1 MNGPAPLR
9 QRSLWR
15 HNLAL
20 VLGEIGRD
28 GTASA
33 PPVVPPPTSR
43 ARIAQATGLTRATVS
58 ALVDDLLRG
67 GLIVEVEPEPR
78 RSAGRPATGLVLSPA
93 GPAGLGLEINIDYL
107 AAVVVDLTGAVRYRQ
122 VRHVD
127 QRGRPPAEVL
137 AEIAALAA
145 AAVADC
151 GLTVAGASLAVPGL
165 VDPAGGV
172 RLVPNLGW
180 RDLDLPAALTGAADW
195 PELPLAVD
203 NEANLAALGELHTD
217 QTERSFL
224 YVSGEIGI
232 GAGIVTDG
240 ALFRGTHGWSGEIG
254 HMTIAADGPVC
265 RCGARGCLE
274 QYAGQEAILRAAGVP
289 VDETGPAGQAVG
301 RLVALAEAADPS
313 TVDALESA
321 GTALGLAT
329 AGVINL
335 LDLDAV
341 VLGGGLAPLA
351 PWLRGPVDREL
362 RRRVLTS
369 AWSPVRVRA
378 CALGADAAVL
388 GAAGSVVRE
397 IHAEPARWCAP
408 AAAVGTD

>member
-20 VLGEIGRD
+20 VLGGIGQD
-28 GTASA
+28 GT
-33 PPVVPPPTSR
+33 VSR

-67 GLIVEVEPEPR
+67 GLIAEVEPAPR

-127 QRGRPPAEVL
+127 QRGRAPAEVL

-151 GLTVAGASLAVPGL
+151 GLTVAAASLAVPGL
-165 VDPAGGV
+165 VDPAGVV

-195 PELPLAVD
+195 PGLPLTVD
-203 NEANLAALGELHTD
+203 NEANLAALGELHTGRA
-217 QTERSFL
+217 ERSFL

-240 ALFRGTHGWSGEIG
+240 GLFRGTHGWSGEIG

-265 RCGARGCLE
+265 RCGAFGCLE
-274 QYAGQEAILRAAGVP
+274 QYAGQEAIVRAAGVP
-289 VDETGPAGQAVG
+289 PDETGSTGQAVG
-301 RLVALAEAADPS
+301 RLVELAAVVDPS

-321 GTALGLAT
+321 GTALGLAV

-341 VLGGGLAPLA
+341 VLGGVLAPLA
-351 PWLRGPVDREL
+351 PWLVGPIDREL
-362 RRRVLTS
+362 RRHVLTS

-408 AAAVGTD
+408 TETISVD

>member
-20 VLGEIGRD
+20 VLAEIGRD
-28 GTASA
+28 GT
-33 PPVVPPPTSR
+33 VSR

-67 GLIVEVEPEPR
+67 GLIAEVEPEPR
-78 RSAGRPATGLVLSPA
+78 RSAGRPAAGLVLSPA

-107 AAVVVDLTGAVRYRQ
+107 AAVVVDLTGAMRYRE

-127 QRGRPPAEVL
+127 QRGRPATAVL

-151 GLTVAGASLAVPGL
+151 GLTVAAASLAVPGL
-165 VDPAGGV
+165 VDAAGRV
-172 RLVPNLGW
+172 RLAPNLGW
-180 RDLDLPAALTGAADW
+180 HDLDVPAVLTGATGW
-195 PELPLAVD
+195 PGLPLSVD
-203 NEANLAALGELHTD
+203 NEANLAALGELHTGRA
-217 QTERSFL
+217 ERSFL
-224 YVSGEIGI
+224 YVSGEIGV

-254 HMTIAADGPVC
+254 HVTIAADGPVC

-289 VDETGPAGQAVG
+289 PDEASSTGQAVR
-301 RLVALAEAADPS
+301 RLVDLAAAADPS
-313 TVDALESA
+313 TVDALEAA
-321 GTALGLAT
+321 GTALGLAA

-351 PWLRGPVDREL
+351 PWLGGPVDREL
-362 RRRVLTS
+362 RQRVLTS

-397 IHAEPARWCAP
+397 VHAEPARWCAP
-408 AAAVGTD
+408 SGATQGATLD

>member
-20 VLGEIGRD
+20 VLGEIGQD
-28 GTASA
+28 GT
-33 PPVVPPPTSR
+33 VSR

-67 GLIVEVEPEPR
+67 GLIAEVEPAPR

-127 QRGRPPAEVL
+127 QRGRAPAEVL

-151 GLTVAGASLAVPGL
+151 GLTVAAASLAVPGL
-165 VDPAGGV
+165 VDPAGVV

-195 PELPLAVD
+195 PGLPLTVD
-203 NEANLAALGELHTD
+203 NEANLAALGELHTGRA
-217 QTERSFL
+217 ERSFL

-240 ALFRGTHGWSGEIG
+240 GLFRGTHGWSGEIG

-265 RCGARGCLE
+265 RCGAFGCLE
-274 QYAGQEAILRAAGVP
+274 QYAGQEAIVRAAGVP
-289 VDETGPAGQAVG
+289 PDETGSTGQAVG
-301 RLVALAEAADPS
+301 RLVELAAAVDPS

-321 GTALGLAT
+321 GTALGLAV
-329 AGVINL
+329 AGVINV

-341 VLGGGLAPLA
+341 VLGGVLAPLA
-351 PWLRGPVDREL
+351 PWLVGPIDREL

-397 IHAEPARWCAP
+397 IHADPARWCP
-408 AAAVGTD
+408 PTETISVD

>member
-28 GTASA
+28 GT
-33 PPVVPPPTSR
+33 VSR

-67 GLIVEVEPEPR
+67 GLIAEVEPEPR
-78 RSAGRPATGLVLSPA
+78 RSAGRPATGLVLSPT

-127 QRGRPPAEVL
+127 QRGREPAEVL

-151 GLTVAGASLAVPGL
+151 GLTVAAASLAVPGL
-165 VDPAGGV
+165 VDPAGVV

-195 PELPLAVD
+195 PGLPLTVD
-203 NEANLAALGELHTD
+203 NEANLAAL
-217 QTERSFL
+217 
-224 YVSGEIGI
+224 
-232 GAGIVTDG
+232 
-240 ALFRGTHGWSGEIG
+240 
-254 HMTIAADGPVC
+254 
-265 RCGARGCLE
+265 
-274 QYAGQEAILRAAGVP
+274 
-289 VDETGPAGQAVG
+289 
-301 RLVALAEAADPS
+301 
-313 TVDALESA
+313 
-321 GTALGLAT
+321 
-329 AGVINL
+329 
-335 LDLDAV
+335 
-341 VLGGGLAPLA
+341 
-351 PWLRGPVDREL
+351 
-362 RRRVLTS
+362 
-369 AWSPVRVRA
+369 
-378 CALGADAAVL
+378 
-388 GAAGSVVRE
+388 
-397 IHAEPARWCAP
+397 
-408 AAAVGTD
+408 

>member
-20 VLGEIGRD
+20 VLGEIGQD
-28 GTASA
+28 GT
-33 PPVVPPPTSR
+33 VSR

-67 GLIVEVEPEPR
+67 GLIAEVEPAPR
-78 RSAGRPATGLVLSPA
+78 RSAGRPATGLVLSPT

-127 QRGRPPAEVL
+127 QRGREPAEVL

-151 GLTVAGASLAVPGL
+151 GLTVAASSLAVPGL
-165 VDPAGGV
+165 VDPAGVV

-195 PELPLAVD
+195 PGLPLTVD
-203 NEANLAALGELHTD
+203 NEANLAALGELHTGRA
-217 QTERSFL
+217 ERSFL

-240 ALFRGTHGWSGEIG
+240 GLFRGTHGWSGEIG

-265 RCGARGCLE
+265 RCGAFGCLE

-289 VDETGPAGQAVG
+289 PDETGSTGQAVD
-301 RLVALAEAADPS
+301 RLVELAAALDPS

-321 GTALGLAT
+321 GTALGLAV
-329 AGVINL
+329 AGVINV

-341 VLGGGLAPLA
+341 VLGGVLAPLA
-351 PWLRGPVDREL
+351 PWLVGPVDREL

-408 AAAVGTD
+408 TETISVD

>member
-20 VLGEIGRD
+20 VLGEIGQD
-28 GTASA
+28 GT
-33 PPVVPPPTSR
+33 VSR

-67 GLIVEVEPEPR
+67 GLIAEVEPAPR
-78 RSAGRPATGLVLSPA
+78 RSAGRPATGLVLSPT

-127 QRGRPPAEVL
+127 QRGRAPAEVL

-151 GLTVAGASLAVPGL
+151 GLTVAAASLAVPGL
-165 VDPAGGV
+165 VDPAGVV

-195 PELPLAVD
+195 PGLPLTVD
-203 NEANLAALGELHTD
+203 NEANLAALGELHTGRA
-217 QTERSFL
+217 ERSFL

-240 ALFRGTHGWSGEIG
+240 GLFRGTHGWSGEIG

-265 RCGARGCLE
+265 RCGAFGCLE
-274 QYAGQEAILRAAGVP
+274 QYAGQEAILRAAGVSP
-289 VDETGPAGQAVG
+289 DETRSTGQPVG
-301 RLVALAEAADPS
+301 RLVELAAALDPS

-321 GTALGLAT
+321 GTALGLAV
-329 AGVINL
+329 AGVINV

-341 VLGGGLAPLA
+341 VLGGVLAPLA
-351 PWLRGPVDREL
+351 PWLVGPVDREL

-397 IHAEPARWCAP
+397 IHADPARWCP
-408 AAAVGTD
+408 PTETISVD